1 MKYLLTGG
9 AGFVGSNLTK
19 IILDKGHSVVCI
31 DNLRTGRKSNIENF
45 LTNKNYRFIEGDVR
59 DDKTI
64 ERLVFDSDRVFHL
77 AAAVG
82 VKFVLDNP
90 LETIL
95 TNTMGTE
102 ILLAHASKHGKRII
116 VFSTSEV
123 YGKNNKIPF
132 KEEDDRIMGS
142 TMKTRWS
149 YATSKALDEFLALAY
164 HKEKGLDVT
173 IVRLFN
179 TVGAGQLSEYGMVI
193 PRFVKQALEGKNIT
207 VYGDGTQTRCFCNVK
222 DVVKALY
229 QLMETAESK
238 GDIFNIGTDER
249 ISILSLANMIIEMTD
264 SKSKID
270 VIPYEKVLGDDFEDM
285 LHRVP
290 DISKIK
296 NLIGFSP
303 SIKIQD
309 TVKEVINFYS

>member
-296 NLIGFSP
+296 NLIGLVLQL
-303 SIKIQD
+303 KYRIQL
-309 TVKEVINFYS
+309 KK

>member
-19 IILDKGHSVVCI
+19 IILDQGHSVVCI

-45 LTNKNYRFIEGDVR
+45 LSNKNYRFIEGDVR
-59 DDKTI
+59 DDKTM
-64 ERLVFDSDRVFHL
+64 ERLVSDSDRVFHL

-102 ILLAHASKHGKRII
+102 IVLAHASKYGKRII
-116 VFSTSEV
+116 IFSTSEV

-149 YATSKALDEFLALAY
+149 YATSKAMDEFLALAY
-164 HKEKGLDVT
+164 HKEKELDVT

-193 PRFVKQALEGKNIT
+193 PRLVKQALEGKNIT

-229 QLMETAESK
+229 KLMETTDSK

-249 ISILSLANMIIEMTD
+249 ISIISLANMIIDMTH
-264 SKSKID
+264 SKSKIE
-270 VIPYEKVLGDDFEDM
+270 VIPYGKVLGDDFEDM

-296 NLIGFSP
+296 KLIDFEP
-303 SIKIQD
+303 SIKIKD